1 MSIYL
6 KCRVPWIF
14 NTSYLNI
21 TYGEHYLF
29 LELIYKK
36 DEVELFIHFY
46 VQLFIYFYVKDI
58 SFLIEKVNKLF
69 IVQYLTNAESTCNS
83 TICKDLP
90 VK

>member
-1 MSIYL
+1 MLILLCMEWGY
-6 KCRVPWIF
+6 V
-14 NTSYLNI
+14 I
-21 TYGEHYLF
+21 TWPQR
-29 LELIYKK
+29 KK
-36 DEVELFIHFY
+36 DEVELIIHFY